1 VFETFKN
8 LMGSKPSTD
17 KPTVTVKTRKVVSKS
32 PAAKTLAKPS
42 DAAIQQAK
50 QRLAELQTQIRQEK
64 DKLAQLKASFKTA
77 LSEEKQKLDTV
88 KHTLKQEHAQAEILR
103 NEVKKTNKQLDD
115 LKKNLL
121 VEQAQLDQLQKKVKQ
136 AADNL
141 NHHQPEEPT
150 DTTPSDNKVK
160 GVVDKF
166 KDNLTKWTGNPSTAK
181 PNVSTFGLHVGIN
194 KATQTP
200 LVVPYSDY
208 ASTGERDA
216 ILASSGMG
224 KSYLTGV
231 LMEETLENKGLLCVI
246 DPEGEHFTLAERY
259 PMMIIGGEHG
269 HLPVD
274 DDGIELY
281 VETMLS
287 GGISLVFDLS
297 EFLDEEQ
304 AQWYAKIADAI
315 FVAEQKHRRKVR
327 IVVEEAQIYAPQR
340 TGGGGMKRKA
350 ALDPVVVSQKL
361 SKRGRKRAID
371 SLWATQRPA
380 SLNKDILSQCNRF
393 WFGGIT
399 AEQDYK
405 AVKPFLTEAGISF
418 AQIKALQPGQF
429 FLYGKGKTQIIQVR
443 KRHCRH
449 AGATPE
455 AGATFQAVSNG
466 SIMGIMEDLQKEI
479 ARRTFKKREETSEA
493 ARYKQIIHDLEEENR
508 KLKQELDEERM
519 ATRVIDRLGSSPE
532 PVKPRKRK
540 TGYEHVDAL
549 TATLAVEDNPTVL
562 NLPPNMALPTL
573 TDT

>member
-1 VFETFKN
+1 MAGGLAVFETFKN
-8 LMGSKPSTD
+8 LMGTK
-17 KPTVTVKTRKVVSKS
+17 TVAKTTVKPRKVV
-32 PAAKTLAKPS
+32 AKTTSVPLKTTTAKPS
-42 DAAIQQAK
+42 DTALQQAK
-50 QRLAELQTQIRQEK
+50 QRLTEVQNQIRLEK
-64 DKLAQLKASFKTA
+64 DKLTQLKNTLKTA
-77 LSEEKQKLDTV
+77 QAEEKQKLEQTRQSLSQEKSRLEQV
-88 KHTLKQEHAQAEILR
+88 KKDCKLLENRIGELNKTLKLEET
-103 NEVKKTNKQLDD
+103 K
-115 LKKNLL
+115 L
-121 VEQAQLDQLQKKVKQ
+121 VQLQNKTKQETEKLNSLSLPVK
-136 AADNL
+136 ASAEEKNAGLLSNL
-141 NHHQPEEPT
+141 M
-150 DTTPSDNKVK
+150 
-160 GVVDKF
+160 GG
-166 KDNLTKWTGNPSTAK
+166 LAK
-181 PNVSTFGLHVGIN
+181 PKAAVSSLGLHVGIN
-194 KATQTP
+194 T
-200 LVVPYSDY
+200 VVPYSDY

-259 PMMIIGGEHG
+259 PMLIVGGEHG
-269 HLPVD
+269 HLPID

-304 AQWYAKIADAI
+304 AQWYAKIAEAI

-340 TGGGGMKRKA
+340 TGGGGMKRKT

-429 FLYGKGKTQIIQVR
+429 FLYGKGKTQLIQVR

-466 SIMGIMEDLQKEI
+466 SIMGVMEELQKEI

-493 ARYKQIIHDLEEENR
+493 AKLKQVIHELEDENR
-508 KLKQELDEERM
+508 KLKQELEEERM

-540 TGYEHVDAL
+540 TGGERIDAL
-549 TATLAVEDNPTVL
+549 VAELVDENPTLLVL
-562 NLPPNMALPTL
+562 PDNIALPENHISTNSL
-573 TDT
+573 